1 MACKVYVE
9 SLEIACKASSGKA
22 VLPPSDVCLSPPTP
36 PSPPAPIPY
45 PNIAEAKNTQAGSK
59 DVKVHGQ
66 PAVLRNK
73 SYFNKSKGNTAATR
87 NLGMGVV
94 SHTIEG
100 NTYFSSWSNKVLI
113 EGNNAARHFDLT
125 SHNDLT

>member
-1 MACKVYVE
+1 MPCKVYVE

-22 VLPPSDVCLSPPTP
+22 VLPPADVCLSPPSP
-36 PSPPAPIPY
+36 PAGPAPIPY

-66 PAVLRNK
+66 PAVLRNR
-73 SYFNKSKGNTAATR
+73 SYFNNSKGNQAATR
-87 NLGMGVV
+87 TLGMGVV

-100 NTYFSSWSNKVLI
+100 RTHFSSWSDKVLI
-113 EGNNAARHFDLT
+113 EGQNATRHFDLT
-125 SHNDLT
+125 SHNDVT

>member
-1 MACKVYVE
+1 MPCKVYVE
-9 SLEIACKASSGKA
+9 SLEIACKAASGKA
-22 VLPPSDVCLSPPTP
+22 VLPPADVCLSPPTP

-45 PNIAEAKNTQAGSK
+45 PNVAEAKNTQAGSK

-73 SYFNKSKGNTAATR
+73 SYFNNGKGNQAATR
-87 NLGMGVV
+87 NLGMGAV

-100 NTYFSSWSNKVLI
+100 RAYFSKWSKTVTI
-113 EGNNAARHFDLT
+113 EGQNATRHADLM
-125 SHNDLT
+125 LTNGT